1 MNLNLIGYL
10 IYLLV
15 TALII
20 ARVGK
25 ICYRNGNVYV
35 AQLIPDHVDLC
46 QKVNGI
52 LLLGYYLLNL
62 GYCTM
67 TLMQWQQIRSTTEL
81 VETVALRTAVIVCV
95 ISILHYINIFLV
107 TKYVNKLIQ

>member
-1 MNLNLIGYL
+1 MNLNMIGYV

-52 LLLGYYLLNL
+52 LLVGYYLLNL
-62 GYCTM
+62 GYCAM